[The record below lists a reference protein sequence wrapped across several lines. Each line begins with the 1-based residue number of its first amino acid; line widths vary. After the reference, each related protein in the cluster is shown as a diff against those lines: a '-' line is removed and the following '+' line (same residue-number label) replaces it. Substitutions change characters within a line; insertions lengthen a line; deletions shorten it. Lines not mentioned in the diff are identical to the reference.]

1 MKCLY
6 QRYEDTEIDEYENDL
21 REKIMEIDAMFLDN
35 SYKEKIN
42 IVEDKLKRSK
52 ELLESLTLEIRI
64 NAKFKIYEER
74 KEIYRKKI
82 NEFMKKLNPETSII
96 LNNAEQYRTDQLI
109 DKGIELQGAIITSLG
124 GSERNRNRNNRVK
137 KIN

>member
-82 NEFMKKLNPETSII
+82 NEFIFI
-96 LNNAEQYRTDQLI
+96 FYY
-109 DKGIELQGAIITSLG
+109 
-124 GSERNRNRNNRVK
+124 
-137 KIN
+137 

>member
-42 IVEDKLKRSK
+42 IVEDKLKRSN